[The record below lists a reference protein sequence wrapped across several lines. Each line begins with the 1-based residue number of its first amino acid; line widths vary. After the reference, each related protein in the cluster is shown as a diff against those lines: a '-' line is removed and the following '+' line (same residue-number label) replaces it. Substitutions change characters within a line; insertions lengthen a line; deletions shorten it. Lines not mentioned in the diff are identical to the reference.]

1 MIKRTK
7 DAVSVISKRIQEA
20 LEYNLNIADGETPI
34 KLSSIEI
41 SRGLMNL
48 INKDDGFMSE
58 VYSSLSLPY
67 GESFDYR
74 TQDNED
80 MGCFLYINY
89 K

>member
-7 DAVSVISKRIQEA
+7 NAVSEVSEIIKKD
-20 LEYNLNIADGETPI
+20 LEYNSKNASSI
-34 KLSSIEI
+34 KLTLIEI

-48 INKDDGFMSE
+48 IDKNDGFMSE

-67 GESFDYR
+67 GDGFSWR

-80 MGCFLYINY
+80 MGCFIFIYY
-89 K
+89 KCT

>member
-7 DAVSVISKRIQEA
+7 NAVSEVSEIIKKD
-20 LEYNLNIADGETPI
+20 LEYNSKNASPI
-34 KLSSIEI
+34 KLTLIEI

-48 INKDDGFMSE
+48 IDKNDGFMSE

-67 GESFDYR
+67 GEGFSWR

-80 MGCFLYINY
+80 MGCFIFIYY
-89 K
+89 KCT

>member
-1 MIKRTK
+1 MIKKTK
-7 DAVSVISKRIQEA
+7 NAVSEVSETIRKC
-20 LEYNLNIADGETPI
+20 LEYNSRNVSPI

-48 INKDDGFMSE
+48 INKNDGFMSE

-67 GESFDYR
+67 GKGFSWR

-80 MGCFLYINY
+80 MGCFIFINY
-89 K
+89 KCT